1 MEEIMYKRFAVAVG
15 AAFVALTVAFTSV
28 WYALQPPALPV
39 PVRTAFVV
47 KDVTLINPGL
57 NRQDHVDIAIDHG
70 TIRAIAPTTKAT
82 TPTDIRCDGCVVL
95 PGLIDMHAH
104 MPPRAAIGNDQ
115 LFALL
120 YLANG
125 VTMIREVGSSDGN
138 TYSIRDAIAAGDYP
152 GPRMISCGLVLDGV
166 PPTRP
171 NNFIVRTPAE
181 GRAAVAE
188 AVAHGARCLK
198 MYNMLS
204 RDVVLA
210 IADAAAAAH
219 LPIVAH
225 TPHSV
230 SLLDA
235 PYIADVQHFTGVP
248 ETSDVEKLGRDD
260 YINDDFANLSD
271 ARIAAVVAAAL
282 AQHTIHTP
290 ALINEDDRRTLADAS
305 RFPPDPQIAILPD
318 FWTVVWHWIWRA
330 PNEGPAREAVYDGF
344 RARERALLKALFDAH
359 ATIYAG
365 TDTLMPFVA
374 PGAALV
380 SEVRLFADVGITPE
394 QALVTATTAPGQF
407 WPDTTYGR
415 IAQDL
420 PADLVIYRGDPTA
433 SLKALDSIDTVI
445 ADGRIYPEPLLDVWV
460 EQYRAHF
467 HSALYARVMG
477 GLVRFLAARYKPD

>member
-1 MEEIMYKRFAVAVG
+1 MFKRFAVGLGAVLVVL
-15 AAFVALTVAFTSV
+15 AAVLTGIL
-28 WYALQPPALPV
+28 YALQPPALPV
-39 PVRTAFVV
+39 PPRTAFLV

-57 NRQDHVDIAIDHG
+57 SRQDHVDIAIDHG
-70 TIRAIAPTTKAT
+70 IIRAIGPTTDAT
-82 TPTDIRCDGCVVL
+82 APTDIRCNGCVAL

-152 GPRMISCGLVLDGV
+152 GPRMISCGLILDGD

-181 GRAAVAE
+181 GRAAVAD

-198 MYNMLS
+198 MYNMLA

-219 LPIVAH
+219 LRIVAH

-248 ETSDVEKLGRDD
+248 ETSDVGKLGRDD

-305 RFPPDPQIAILPD
+305 RYPPDPQIAILPD
-318 FWTVVWHWIWRA
+318 FWSVVWHSIWRA
-330 PNEGPAREAVYDGF
+330 PNAGPAREAVYEGF

-359 ATIYAG
+359 ATVYAG

-380 SEVRLFADVGITPE
+380 SEVRLFANVGITPE

-407 WPDTTYGR
+407 WPDSTYGR
-415 IAQDL
+415 IARNL
-420 PADLVIYRGDPTA
+420 PADLVLYGADPTV
-433 SLKALDSIDTVI
+433 SLAALDTIETVI
-445 ADGRIYPEPLLDVWV
+445 ADGRIYPKPLLDRWV

-467 HSALYARVMG
+467 HGTLYEHVMNT
-477 GLVRFLAARYKPD
+477 LVGFLAARYKPDWE

>member
-1 MEEIMYKRFAVAVG
+1 MFKRLVVG
-15 AAFVALTVAFTSV
+15 ASAALVVLVIVLTSL
-28 WYALQPPALPV
+28 WCLLQPPALAV
-39 PVRTAFVV
+39 PQRTVFVV
-47 KDVTLINPGL
+47 KDVTLINPGQ
-57 NRQDHVDIAIDHG
+57 NRRDHVDVAVDHG
-70 TIRAIAPTTKAT
+70 LIRAITPTTKT
-82 TPTDIRCDGCVVL
+82 TAPTDIRCDGCVAL

-104 MPPRAAIGNDQ
+104 MPPRAAIGNDR

-138 TYSIRDAIAAGDYP
+138 TYAIRDAIGAGDYP
-152 GPRMISCGLVLDGV
+152 GPRMISCGLILDGD

-181 GRAAVAE
+181 GRAAVAD

-219 LPIVAH
+219 LRIIAH

-248 ETSDVEKLGRDD
+248 ETSDTEKLGRDD
-260 YINDDFANLSD
+260 YSNDDFANLSD
-271 ARIAAVVAAAL
+271 ARIAAVVAAAR

-290 ALINEDDRRTLADAS
+290 ALINEDDRRTLADPI
-305 RFPPDPQIAILPD
+305 RFPADPQIAILPD
-318 FWTVVWHWIWRA
+318 FWTVVWRSIWSA
-330 PNEGPAREAVYDGF
+330 PNAGPARETVYEGF
-344 RARERALLKALFDAH
+344 RMRERALLKALFDAH
-359 ATIYAG
+359 ATVYAG

-380 SEVRLFADVGITPE
+380 SEIRLFADVGITPE
-394 QALVTATTAPGQF
+394 QALATATTTPGTF
-407 WPDTTYGR
+407 WPDSTYGS
-415 IAQDL
+415 IAVGL
-420 PADLVIYRGDPTA
+420 PADIVLYRGDPTVTLA
-433 SLKALDSIDTVI
+433 ALDTIGMVI
-445 ADGRIYPEPLLDVWV
+445 ADGRVYPKTQLDAWV
-460 EQYRAHF
+460 ERYREHF
-467 HSALYARVMG
+467 HSAVYAKVMN
-477 GLVRFLAARYKPD
+477 GLVNLLAEDYKP